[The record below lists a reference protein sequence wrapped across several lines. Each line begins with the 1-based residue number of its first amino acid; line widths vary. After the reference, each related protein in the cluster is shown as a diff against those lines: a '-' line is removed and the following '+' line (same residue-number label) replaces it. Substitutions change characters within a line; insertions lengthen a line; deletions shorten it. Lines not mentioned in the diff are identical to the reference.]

1 MSVHGLKLAS
11 RLEVQEWGGKGDSST
26 FISME
31 EDEAEE
37 EAGGG
42 NRAWR
47 AWTILLMA
55 RMSSTCES
63 ITGETE
69 GSGGAKAPTTGK
81 GVRVERGD
89 GEAVCITTDT
99 ILGATS

>member
-1 MSVHGLKLAS
+1 
-11 RLEVQEWGGKGDSST
+11 
-26 FISME
+26 ME
-31 EDEAEE
+31 EDKAEE

-42 NRAWR
+42 NQVWR
-47 AWTILLMA
+47 AWTILLVA
-55 RMSSTCES
+55 RMSLTCES